1 MILAEPLPA
10 AEEALGDAEPR
21 PEDVALA
28 DVLADDEADAP
39 PDADA
44 PECPRGMTANATAA
58 AMTTTAPPTR
68 TSVRVPKRR
77 RGDSGL
83 VEYGS
88 GPGVDGVAA
97 PGGGVSPGAGRSW
110 VTCRS
115 AMLWS
120 STRISWPVSVSKLR
134 MPTSKA
140 GWPAMLARV
149 GGSSPFTG
157 MRAPSTVT
165 GTTRVPRRRADSS
178 ASRT

>member
-1 MILAEPLPA
+1 MTLAEPPPA

-44 PECPRGMTANATAA
+44 PECPRGMTANTTAA
-58 AMTTTAPPTR
+58 AMTTTAPPAR

-88 GPGVDGVAA
+88 GPGV
-97 PGGGVSPGAGRSW
+97 GGGVSPGPGPSW

-115 AMLWS
+115 EMLWS
-120 STRISWPVSVSKLR
+120 STRISWPVSASKLR
-134 MPTSKA
+134 RPTSKA
-140 GWPAMLARV
+140 GWPAMLARL

>member
-1 MILAEPLPA
+1 MTLAEPLPA
-10 AEEALGDAEPR
+10 AAEALGDAEPR
-21 PEDVALA
+21 PEDVA
-28 DVLADDEADAP
+28 LADDEADAP

-44 PECPRGMTANATAA
+44 PECPRGMTANTTAA
-58 AMTTTAPPTR
+58 ATTTTAPPAR

-88 GPGVDGVAA
+88 GPGAGVDGAAA
-97 PGGGVSPGAGRSW
+97 PGGGVSPGAGPSW

-120 STRISWPVSVSKLR
+120 STRISWPVSASKLR
-134 MPTSKA
+134 RPTSKA
-140 GWPAMLARV
+140 GWPAMLARL